1 MIHPLGVL
9 SFVVLGALSEQRC
22 RPFDQERSGFSIGEG
37 AAILVLESEE
47 RARRRGAPVL
57 ARILGAGTSVDAW
70 RPTAPHSEGRGAVLA
85 MRRALKD
92 AGLSP
97 DQVDHVNAH
106 GTGTPLG
113 DAVEARAVAEVLG
126 EGTPVCSVKGAI
138 GHCIAAAGAVEAAV
152 CVAALD
158 QGWTPGTVGLE
169 RPEDW
174 PVEVRRET
182 RDDAPSIILSNSF
195 GFGGQNCALV
205 FSRA

>member
-1 MIHPLGVL
+1 M
-9 SFVVLGALSEQRC
+9 
-22 RPFDQERSGFSIGEG
+22 
-37 AAILVLESEE
+37 
-47 RARRRGAPVL
+47 L

-85 MRRALKD
+85 MRRALAD

-113 DAVEARAVAEVLG
+113 DAVEARAVAEGLG
-126 EGTPVCSVKGAI
+126 EGTPLCSNKGAI
-138 GHCIAAAGAVEAAV
+138 GHCIAAAGAMEAAV
-152 CVAALD
+152 CVAALGG
-158 QGWTPGTVGLE
+158 GWTPGTVGHE
-169 RPEDW
+169 SPEDW

-182 RDDAPSIILSNSF
+182 REDAPSVILSNSF